1 MTAPALALVSLLPT
15 PSARLLLLLL
25 SAMRI
30 LLLLL
35 VLEPLRRPTLVALS
49 TRRRTRASAER
60 KKQIPSQLRPAG
72 RPAVD
77 GDPELAVVVGPRPG
91 VARVHPLVLFPVVDH
106 HDDLARDIAA
116 EGCAPY

>member
-60 KKQIPSQLRPAG
+60 KKQIPSQLPVG
-72 RPAVD
+72 RRLETPH
-77 GDPELAVVVGPRPG
+77 ELSSWQSR
-91 VARVHPLVLFPVVDH
+91 LVLPDGGKV
-106 HDDLARDIAA
+106 
-116 EGCAPY
+116 CSSPPPP